1 MFVVVLAV
9 EGSYM
14 CRSTSCVKCGR
25 SLVVAPCEVW
35 GRCVLLCWQWS
46 GNLCV
51 DPSPD
56 YGFLIVSAVERSS
69 LCSSF

>member
-1 MFVVVLAV
+1 MLAV
-9 EGSYM
+9 ERSYV

-25 SLVVAPCEVW
+25 SLVVAPCGVW
-35 GRCVLLCWQWS
+35 GRCVLLRWQWS

-51 DPSPD
+51 DPSQD
-56 YGFLIVSAVERSS
+56 CGFLIVLAVERSS

>member
-1 MFVVVLAV
+1 MLAV
-9 EGSYM
+9 ERSYM

-51 DPSPD
+51 DPNQD
-56 YGFLIVSAVERSS
+56 CVFLIVSAVERSS